1 MRFKLSHIVL
11 LISVILLLTG
21 CRHFRQAPTAKIRGK
36 IINPRTD
43 EVVVSDNFWILQS
56 DTLKLV
62 AGNEVAGEVKVPK
75 EGLYILY
82 VFPEFQTI
90 YLKPGD
96 SLAFHLNVD
105 EFDESISFSGGVAF
119 ENNLNMSVFLANEQE
134 SNYFYNRQFQF
145 DLEKFLQKL
154 DSFENIKQSLID
166 NYKKDLSRTT
176 KKYQQILSLLNK
188 SMYYSLKDM
197 YAQKHPELKFSNDY
211 FSYCSVLH
219 QDLPDANVIYMYAF
233 ADSFLERKLKEYHT
247 DIKNPYLKISEII
260 DHEIFDTAFKDNL
273 LVKYCSRYIKDY
285 HLTKTDSVVHNFYQ
299 KIKNPVYKDYCN
311 DLISRFKLMK
321 AENSFPKTQYLTT
334 QKTLISSDSLFNAGT
349 KTLVAFWDL
358 RYRKNFVSNLKKLQ
372 AYQKQYPD
380 LQLVIINT
388 NVGQFDEFLL
398 QLPVSNHIRF
408 VQAVDKKMIHQ
419 IRPLHLSQVY
429 LLKADTIKASMR
441 NMYEPAFEQKLQ
453 KFYSEN

>member
-1 MRFKLSHIVL
+1 MRFRLSHIIL
-11 LISVILLLTG
+11 LISEILLLTS
-21 CRHFRQAPTAKIRGK
+21 CHHFRQAQTAIIRGK
-36 IINPRTD
+36 IVNPRTD

-62 AGNEVAGEVKVPK
+62 AENEVTGQVKVSK
-75 EGLYILY
+75 EGLYIIY
-82 VFPEFQTI
+82 IFPEFQTI

-119 ENNLNMSVFLANEQE
+119 ENNLNMAVFLANEKE
-134 SNYFYNRQFQF
+134 SNYFYNRQFLF
-145 DLEKFLQKL
+145 DLDEFTKKL
-154 DSFENIKQSLID
+154 DSFENIKQTLI
-166 NYKKDLSRTT
+166 NSFKEDLSQTT
-176 KKYQQILSLLNK
+176 KNYQQILSLLNK

-197 YAQKHPELKFSNDY
+197 YAQKHPNLKFSDDY
-211 FSYCSVLH
+211 FSYCTVLH

-233 ADSFLERKLKEYHT
+233 ADSFLERKLKKFNT

-260 DHEIFDTAFKDNL
+260 DHEIFDTEFKDNL
-273 LVKYCSRYIKDY
+273 LVKYCSRYIRDY
-285 HLTKTDSVVHNFYQ
+285 HITKTDSVIQNFYK
-299 KIKNPVYKDYCN
+299 KIHKSNYKDYCN
-311 DLISRFKLMK
+311 RLINRFKLMK
-321 AENSFPKTQYLTT
+321 AGNKFPKGQYLTT
-334 QKTLISSDSLFNAGT
+334 QKTIISSDSLFNTGT
-349 KTLVAFWDL
+349 KTLVSFWDL

-372 AYQKQYPD
+372 AYQKQYTD

-398 QLPVSNHIRF
+398 QLPVSDHIRF
-408 VQAVDKKMIHQ
+408 VQAVDKNMIHQ
-419 IRPLHLSQVY
+419 IKPLHLSQVY
-429 LLKADTIKASMR
+429 LLKADTIKASMS